1 MKQIY
6 LIKSDSYQ
14 LLNERINE
22 IVGDIE
28 TVSHFSLND
37 ATINEVIDDAGYF
50 GLFDEKKVVIVRDV
64 KYFGGKFLY
73 EEDTDK
79 LNNFLT
85 NIEDIIIVFV
95 CDEISES
102 KAITKRMKELG
113 AEIII
118 INSKDEQS
126 KYIDEYCKKHDIT
139 INQNVI
145 DKIMENSFHD
155 LDVFLQEVNRLSIID
170 KNITEELVEQ
180 YSVKNNDEDVTFD
193 FSNAVVDKNFNKAFD
208 LLDQLLDNGTE
219 PFSIVGLLASS
230 FINMYMVKDAVNHG
244 LTDDEI
250 AKVLGYTNS
259 KRVFVMKR
267 NGQKYDLDTLK
278 DIIIR
283 LSELDIKIKTG
294 YNPVYEIKEFLLN
307 L

>member
-28 TVSHFSLND
+28 TISHFSLNES
-37 ATINEVIDDAGYF
+37 TINEVIDDAGYF
-50 GLFDEKKVVIVRDV
+50 GLFDEKRVVIVRDV

-85 NIEDIIIVFV
+85 NVDDIIIIFV

-102 KAITKRMKELG
+102 KAITKRMKEIG

-118 INSKDEQS
+118 INSKEEQS

-170 KNITEELVEQ
+170 KNITDELVEQ

>member
-1 MKQIY
+1 
-6 LIKSDSYQ
+6 
-14 LLNERINE
+14 
-22 IVGDIE
+22 
-28 TVSHFSLND
+28 
-37 ATINEVIDDAGYF
+37 
-50 GLFDEKKVVIVRDV
+50 
-64 KYFGGKFLY
+64 
-73 EEDTDK
+73 
-79 LNNFLT
+79 
-85 NIEDIIIVFV
+85 
-95 CDEISES
+95 
-102 KAITKRMKELG
+102 MKELG

-145 DKIMENSFHD
+145 DKIMDNSFHD
-155 LDVFLQEVNRLSIID
+155 LDVFLQEINRLSIID
-170 KNITEELVEQ
+170 KNITDELVEQ

-267 NGQKYDLDTLK
+267 NGQKYDLDSLK

>member
-102 KAITKRMKELG
+102 KVITKRMKELG